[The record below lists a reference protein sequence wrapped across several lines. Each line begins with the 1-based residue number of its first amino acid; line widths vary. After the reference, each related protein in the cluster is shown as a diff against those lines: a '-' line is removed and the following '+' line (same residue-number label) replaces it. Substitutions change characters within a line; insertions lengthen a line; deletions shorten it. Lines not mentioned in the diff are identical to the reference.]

1 MIYNEVFDYCYNILR
16 GTSSRVRD
24 AYEQKRY
31 NRALLALRSQN
42 YFLSCSFQN
51 ESGAAAI
58 TGVDNTE
65 PIERPLIVRGGGMNT
80 RFLGGD
86 GNAAHSDISPGG
98 VVNVKLF
105 RSGPGRAQIS
115 KDFIRNSHY
124 FSYGDAQKWGL
135 DWLVP
140 WTLDPNE
147 IIQARFEQM
156 SATNA
161 NQIYNIGFYG
171 VAVDRSMRCDENLLE
186 DMQRQI
192 VNTIPKPRYI
202 HLKTDIGGGTIVF
215 ADSPAALTPQ
225 RAAANT
231 IEAPEHLLIL
241 GWRRLQVDV
250 KINTAAVT
258 VNSTMKLVVSGGP
271 AFSRLEIPVNA
282 FELFTRPDDGYFR
295 LAVPHF
301 LPKGSSLALSV
312 TSVIRQLLDQFEGE
326 IELLCVTV

>member
-31 NRALLALRSQN
+31 NRALLALRSQS

-51 ESGAAAI
+51 ESGAAGV

-80 RFLGGD
+80 RFIQGTQD
-86 GNAAHSDISPGG
+86 SPGDIG
-98 VVNVKLF
+98 ANGAVNIKLF

-115 KDFIRNSHY
+115 KDFLRNSHY
-124 FSYGDAQKWGL
+124 FSYGDAQKWEL

-147 IIQARFEQM
+147 VIQARFEQ
-156 SATNA
+156 ATA
-161 NQIYNIGFYG
+161 TRVGQFYNIGFYG
-171 VAVDRSMRCDENLLE
+171 VAVDAAMRCDENMLE
-186 DMQRQI
+186 DVQRQI

-202 HLKTDIGGGTIVF
+202 HLKTDAGGGTIVF
-215 ADSPAALTPQ
+215 PNSSADLTPQ
-225 RAAANT
+225 RTIANT

-241 GWRRLQVDV
+241 GWRRFQVDM

-258 VNSTMKLVVSGGP
+258 TNSTMKLVVSGGP

-282 FELFTRPDDGYFR
+282 FECFTRPDDGYFR

-301 LPKGSSLALSV
+301 LPKGSSLALSI
-312 TSVIRQLLDQFEGE
+312 TSVIRTLIDQYTGE